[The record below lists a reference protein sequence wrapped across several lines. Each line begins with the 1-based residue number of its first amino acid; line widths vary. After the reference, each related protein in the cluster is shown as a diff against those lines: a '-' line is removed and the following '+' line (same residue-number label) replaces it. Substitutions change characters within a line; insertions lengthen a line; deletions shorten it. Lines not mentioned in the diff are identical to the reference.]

1 MLSSYGLTDQE
12 AYEDHG
18 DFYNYNELEGL
29 GILNIGFCPHFN
41 LNDRILYFKDM
52 VKKHSIDAYA
62 LDEDTALYIE
72 NNKIMPIYAL
82 KRGIFI
88 NLRRITNTLWNKW
101 NLKN

>member
-18 DFYNYNELEGL
+18 DFYNYKELEGL

-52 VKKHSIDAYA
+52 VRSIA
-62 LDEDTALYIE
+62 L
-72 NNKIMPIYAL
+72 MHMH
-82 KRGIFI
+82 
-88 NLRRITNTLWNKW
+88 
-101 NLKN
+101 